1 MLSQIKQNTL
11 VEKELNEPSEKV
23 KAICKKGLANDLIS
37 KSSILN
43 GAKYFSWRMFQNY
56 LGVIPAKKSIKY
68 FGGTTQ
74 IYSRKSNGMSE
85 RNIENITK
93 WNSNFA
99 PTLVNHHV
107 LPGIIFDGHL
117 LIDKNISIPKNV
129 RNLYI
134 FLEY

>member
-23 KAICKKGLANDLIS
+23 KAICKKGLTNDLIS

-93 WNSNFA
+93 WNNNFA

-107 LPGIIFDGHL
+107 
-117 LIDKNISIPKNV
+117 
-129 RNLYI
+129 
-134 FLEY
+134 